1 MSLICQVRQIQ
12 LLRLK
17 APRLWLGT
25 FDEKKKVKL
34 KQNKMIFVDARNC
47 FLKRKFVR
55 FVCFRTLSGRGQT
68 HFKPAPPK
76 KNKGAKKIR

>member
-1 MSLICQVRQIQ
+1 
-12 LLRLK
+12 
-17 APRLWLGT
+17 
-25 FDEKKKVKL
+25 
-34 KQNKMIFVDARNC
+34 MIFVDARNC

-76 KNKGAKKIR
+76 KNKGAKKIRQIDRQIKLKTKARKNNPAEFSELDRQFQQTEIKPNH